1 MFFLALEEV
10 TGLFFDGFQ
19 FDRKIRSVK
28 FQDQIASRYAV
39 PKFYARAFI
48 YFSKMHIYLMY
59 EIIFWQIYMHNQ
71 KQIRIG
77 YYDIHIELISGSGIF
92 FREAYKIYFPEA
104 YIFQKSIYF
113 S

>member
-1 MFFLALEEV
+1 
-10 TGLFFDGFQ
+10 
-19 FDRKIRSVK
+19 
-28 FQDQIASRYAV
+28 
-39 PKFYARAFI
+39 
-48 YFSKMHIYLMY
+48 
-59 EIIFWQIYMHNQ
+59 MHNQ

>member
-48 YFSKMHIYLMY
+48 YFTKMLMYLMY